1 MNDTMNFGL
10 TKEQAAQLNEL
21 LEECLQELR
30 ASEEEMEHRQ
40 LHIDALQAET
50 KAIIARMKERVRKS
64 RNVEAML

>member
-1 MNDTMNFGL
+1 MDDTMNLGL

-30 ASEEEMEHRQ
+30 ASEAEMERRQ

-50 KAIIARMKERVRKS
+50 KAIIARMQQRVRES
-64 RNVEAML
+64 RNVEKLF